1 MNKVA
6 CQYAIVRF
14 APFVETGEFA
24 NVGIIMIAPK
34 QRYFGFE
41 LELKRYGRITNFFD
55 DVDSKLYR
63 KTLYN
68 LKDELDRIT
77 SVFNEH
83 GFDNRLKVND
93 IDFVNGLFKEI
104 VRTRE
109 TIVRFGEIRTVLAEE
124 PQKKL
129 QELFAYYIE
138 RNFATKKYKEAL
150 LESDI
155 RKMLYKADL
164 GDKFTRETIG
174 DVNYHVAFPF
184 VNLTDDVPNKVIK
197 PLHLDHEEPT
207 KIYDHGA
214 SWIYRIN
221 KLKGKFIDPHR
232 VLFTLSGPGENQN
245 RLKAYSNVRQ
255 ELKKTGVQVVPAD
268 DQDKIINFALH

>member
-41 LELKRYGRITNFFD
+41 LELKRYGRITKFFD

-68 LKDELDRIT
+68 LKDELDRVT
-77 SVFNEH
+77 YVFKQH
-83 GFDNRLKVND
+83 GFDKRLKFND

-124 PQKKL
+124 PQKNCKSSL
-129 QELFAYYIE
+129 HIISNVTSLPK
-138 RNFATKKYKEAL
+138 N
-150 LESDI
+150 I
-155 RKMLYKADL
+155 RKRYLRAIYAKCS
-164 GDKFTRETIG
+164 
-174 DVNYHVAFPF
+174 
-184 VNLTDDVPNKVIK
+184 IK
-197 PLHLDHEEPT
+197 PMWAINSPGKLSVT
-207 KIYDHGA
+207 
-214 SWIYRIN
+214 RI
-221 KLKGKFIDPHR
+221 
-232 VLFTLSGPGENQN
+232 TM
-245 RLKAYSNVRQ
+245 
-255 ELKKTGVQVVPAD
+255 
-268 DQDKIINFALH
+268 

>member
-41 LELKRYGRITNFFD
+41 LELKRYGRITKFFD

-68 LKDELDRIT
+68 LKDELDRVT
-77 SVFNEH
+77 CVFNEH

-109 TIVRFGEIRTVLAEE
+109 TIVRFGEIRTVLSEE

-129 QELFAYYIE
+129 QELFSYYIE
-138 RNFATKKYKEAL
+138 RNFATKKYREAL

-155 RKMLYKADL
+155 RKMLYNADV

-184 VNLTDDVPNKVIK
+184 VNLTNDVPNKVIK
-197 PLHLDHEEPT
+197 PLHLDHDEPT

-221 KLKGKFIDPHR
+221 KLKGKFIDPNR
-232 VLFTLSGPGENQN
+232 VLFTLSGPQENQN
-245 RLKAYSNVRQ
+245 RLKAYSDVRQ
-255 ELKKTGVQVVPAD
+255 ALEEAGVQVVPAD
-268 DQDKIINFALH
+268 DKDKIINFALH